1 MKQASF
7 LKVIDIYL
15 SFLLFIASND
25 SDKLLYNRLKP
36 DLKKLVANSNETKLV
51 TSVIISRNGTSKETF
66 AEKCPKEEMSFKN
79 LQKMTKLV

>member
-1 MKQASF
+1 M
-7 LKVIDIYL
+7 IDIYL

-25 SDKLLYNRLKP
+25 SDKLLYNRLIP

-66 AEKCPKEEMSFKN
+66 AEKCQKGEMSFKN
-79 LQKMTKLV
+79 LPVQKMKKAV